1 MFFALICPFEIFQNI
16 QLERKITHLSPEHGD
31 AEYLSG
37 SPAHCLA
44 VNRSF
49 SSLFFHPPPT
59 HPFVLIMTTVSEASP
74 MTTGKESACNAGDT
88 GDTGSV
94 PEWGRSPGEGN
105 GNHSSILAWKIP
117 WREEPGGLWSNGL
130 QSVGPTEQLNT
141 STVIVVLNSSTLC
154 GGVHTHKKMRCGP
167 LVAQYFNQSLLYSLG
182 TQINQYVLFGALHIG
197 GPCLSGSLY

>member
-94 PEWGRSPGEGN
+94 PE
-105 GNHSSILAWKIP
+105 
-117 WREEPGGLWSNGL
+117 
-130 QSVGPTEQLNT
+130 
-141 STVIVVLNSSTLC
+141 
-154 GGVHTHKKMRCGP
+154 
-167 LVAQYFNQSLLYSLG
+167 
-182 TQINQYVLFGALHIG
+182 
-197 GPCLSGSLY
+197 